1 MSTRRVFVLLI
12 GNQEG
17 AEIDHFQLLQ
27 AQTALEEGRLRE
39 LKIAPEDAGLER
51 TPQADLSGGDAAQ
64 NARRL
69 EALITGEKGPGRDAV
84 VLNAAAAL
92 VIAGRAKDLR
102 EAAVA
107 AAEAIDGGR
116 VRSLVELLKR
126 RR

>member
-1 MSTRRVFVLLI
+1 M
-12 GNQEG
+12 
-17 AEIDHFQLLQ
+17 
-27 AQTALEEGRLRE
+27 TALEEGRLRE

-51 TPQADLSGGDAAQ
+51 APQADLSGGDAAQ